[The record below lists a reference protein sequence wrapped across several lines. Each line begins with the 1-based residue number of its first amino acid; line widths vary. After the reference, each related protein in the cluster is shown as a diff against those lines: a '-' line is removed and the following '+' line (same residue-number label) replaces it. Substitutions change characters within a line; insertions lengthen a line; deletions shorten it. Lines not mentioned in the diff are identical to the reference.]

1 MFDKKAF
8 TLIELLVVIAIIGI
22 LSGMIV
28 ISMGGSTDK
37 ATIAKS
43 QVFFNSLRAGLM
55 SNISAEW
62 KFEEGSGTTALDSW
76 WKTAN
81 GTITGATYSTSCVY
95 NGCLAFDGSDYVTVA
110 HANVP
115 VFTSA
120 MTAMGWVKGAS
131 QASASIIG
139 QFDTNS
145 QRSWAIL
152 SAADKLRV
160 LLSADGGSVNSKD
173 YVSTTSIAFD
183 NKWHLV
189 GFTYNAGTL
198 TLYIDGATVAAT
210 TSVDGT
216 CNSLF
221 DSSANLTIGCNLAT
235 GVPERFFTGSMDD
248 TRLFNAQVPT
258 SQIQEQYYAGLNNLL
273 ASGEISTD
281 EYAQRISTL
290 SLNK

>member
-1 MFDKKAF
+1 
-8 TLIELLVVIAIIGI
+8 
-22 LSGMIV
+22 
-28 ISMGGSTDK
+28 MGGSTDK

-95 NGCLAFDGSDYVTVA
+95 NGCLAFNGTSNYVTVA

-131 QASASIIG
+131 QSLTSIIG
-139 QFDTNS
+139 QFDANS
-145 QRSWAIL
+145 QRSWGIF
-152 SAADKLRV
+152 SSNDKLRV
-160 LLSADGGSVNSKD
+160 RLSADGGLTNMKD
-173 YVSTTSIAFD
+173 YETTTAIAFD

-198 TLYIDGATVAAT
+198 TLYVDGAVAAATATIDG
-210 TSVDGT
+210 S

-221 DSSANLTIGCNLAT
+221 DSSADLTIGCGLT
-235 GVPERFFTGSMDD
+235 GGTPIYFFAGSMDD

-273 ASGEISTD
+273 VSGEISAD

>member
-1 MFDKKAF
+1 MFNRKAF

-28 ISMGGSTDK
+28 ISMGGSNDK
-37 ATIAKS
+37 AVIAKS

-62 KFEEGSGTTALDSW
+62 KFEEGSGTSTQDSW

-81 GTITGATYSTSCVY
+81 GTITGATFSTSCVY
-95 NGCLAFDGSDYVTVA
+95 NGCLSFDGSDYVTVA

-120 MTAMGWVKGAS
+120 MTAMVWVKGAS
-131 QASASIIG
+131 QSTAIIG
-139 QFDTNS
+139 QLDTNS
-145 QRSWAIL
+145 QRSWAIY

-160 LLSADGGSVNSKD
+160 LLSADGGTANSKD
-173 YVSTTSIAFD
+173 YVTTTAVAFD
-183 NKWHLV
+183 NKWRLV

-198 TLYIDGATVAAT
+198 TLYVDGAVVAT
-210 TSVDGT
+210 TTTVNGT

-221 DSSANLTIGCNLAT
+221 DSSAALTMGCDLAT
-235 GVPERFFTGSMDD
+235 GTPANLFTGIMDD

-258 SQIQEQYYAGLNNLL
+258 SQIQEQYYAGLNKLL
-273 ASGEISTD
+273 ASGEISIE
-281 EYAQRISTL
+281 EYSQRISTL

>member
-22 LSGMIV
+22 LSGMIM

-37 ATIAKS
+37 AAVAKS

-62 KFEEGSGTTALDSW
+62 KFEEGSGTSTQDSW

-81 GTITGATYSTSCVY
+81 GTITGATFSTSCVY
-95 NGCLAFDGSDYVTVA
+95 NGCLSFDGSDYVTVA

-120 MTAMGWVKGAS
+120 MTAMGWVKGVS
-131 QASASIIG
+131 QSRVVIG
-139 QFDTNS
+139 QWDDSN
-145 QRSWAIL
+145 QRSWIIY

-160 LLSADGGSVNSKD
+160 MLSADGGTTNYKD
-173 YVSTTSIAFD
+173 YTTTNAIAFD

-198 TLYIDGATVAAT
+198 TLYVDGAVAAT
-210 TSVDGT
+210 TAGTDGT

-221 DSSANLTIGCNLAT
+221 DSSADLTIGCALS
-235 GVPERFFTGSMDD
+235 GVTQVNFFTGSIDD
-248 TRLFNAQVPT
+248 TRLFNAQIPT

-273 ASGEISTD
+273 ASGEISID
-281 EYAQRISTL
+281 EYSQRISTL

>member
-28 ISMGGSTDK
+28 ISMSGSTDK
-37 ATIAKS
+37 AAVAKS

-62 KFEEGSGTTALDSW
+62 KFEEGSGTTAQDTW

-95 NGCLAFDGSDYVTVA
+95 NGCLSFGGAAYVTVL

-131 QASASIIG
+131 QSTAIIG
-139 QFDTNS
+139 QLDTNA
-145 QRSWAIL
+145 QRSWAIY

-160 LLSADGGSVNSKD
+160 LLSADGGTINSKD
-173 YVSTTSIAFD
+173 YVTTTAIAFND
-183 NKWHLV
+183 EWHLV

-198 TLYIDGATVAAT
+198 TLYVDGVVAAAT
-210 TSVDGT
+210 TTVNGT

-221 DSSANLTIGCNLAT
+221 NSSAALTMGCYLAT
-235 GVPERFFTGSMDD
+235 GVQSGLFTGSMDD
-248 TRLFNAQVPT
+248 TRLFNAQIPT

-273 ASGEISTD
+273 ASGEISAD
-281 EYAQRISTL
+281 EYSQRISTL

>member
-37 ATIAKS
+37 ANIAKS

-62 KFEEGSGTTALDSW
+62 KFEEGSGTTAQDTW

-81 GTITGATYSTSCVY
+81 GAIAGATYSTSCVY
-95 NGCLAFDGSDYVTVA
+95 NGCLAFDGTAYVTVA
-110 HANVP
+110 HANAP

-131 QASASIIG
+131 QSSTIIG
-139 QFDTNS
+139 QFDING
-145 QRSWAIL
+145 QRSWLIN
-152 SAADKLRV
+152 SSTDKLRI
-160 LLSADGGSVNSKD
+160 LLSVDGANVSKD
-173 YVSTTSIAFD
+173 YITTTSIAFD

-198 TLYIDGATVAAT
+198 TLYVDGAVAAATKNIDGA
-210 TSVDGT
+210 

-221 DSSANLTIGCNLAT
+221 NSSADLTIGCYLT
-235 GVPERFFTGSMDD
+235 SGTPISFFTGSMDD
-248 TRLFNAQVPT
+248 TRLFNAQIPT
-258 SQIQEQYYAGLNNLL
+258 SQIQELYYAGLNNLL
-273 ASGEISTD
+273 ASGEISAD

>member
-1 MFDKKAF
+1 MFDRKAF

-62 KFEEGSGTTALDSW
+62 KFDEGSGTNAQDTW

-81 GTITGATYSTSCVY
+81 GTITNATYNTTSCVY
-95 NGCLAFDGSDYVTVA
+95 SSCLNFDGTAYVTVA
-110 HANVP
+110 HNNAP
-115 VFTSA
+115 AFTSA
-120 MTAMGWVKGAS
+120 MTAMGWVKGVS
-131 QASASIIG
+131 QSKIIIG
-139 QFDTNS
+139 QWDDSS
-145 QRSWAIL
+145 QRSWIIY

-160 LLSADGGSVNSKD
+160 MLSVDGANISKD
-173 YVSTTSIAFD
+173 YMSTTSIAFD

-198 TLYIDGATVAAT
+198 TLYIDGAVVAAT

-221 DSSANLTIGCNLAT
+221 NSSANLTIGCGLSGGT
-235 GVPERFFTGSMDD
+235 PVHLFIGSIDD
-248 TRLFNAQVPT
+248 TRLFNAQIPT

-273 ASGEISTD
+273 ASGEISAD
-281 EYAQRISTL
+281 EYSQRISTL